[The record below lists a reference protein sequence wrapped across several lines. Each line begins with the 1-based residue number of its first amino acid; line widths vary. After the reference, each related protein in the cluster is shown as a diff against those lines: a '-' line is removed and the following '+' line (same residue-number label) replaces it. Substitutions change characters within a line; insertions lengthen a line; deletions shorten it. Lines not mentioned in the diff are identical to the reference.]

1 MNFINNKTIIEIGFF
16 PIWRIIKPEVCRYSH
31 SIIVNYYYTYVFGKV
46 AESNCMKCTVL
57 LIFWRNIYSLTTV
70 FGKYINVI
78 EYSHLVVSK
87 LKIEEFSYYG
97 LWIYNNAMNCPVQNQ
112 LITCNEMDTFSLIA
126 MKLPEKTRAKTLL
139 IFDMKIFIIL
149 IINFFVTDEMN
160 KMLLKRIINLLRW
173 KTFMLDYKIKT
184 LIIHKLYIW

>member
-1 MNFINNKTIIEIGFF
+1 
-16 PIWRIIKPEVCRYSH
+16 
-31 SIIVNYYYTYVFGKV
+31 
-46 AESNCMKCTVL
+46 
-57 LIFWRNIYSLTTV
+57 
-70 FGKYINVI
+70 
-78 EYSHLVVSK
+78 
-87 LKIEEFSYYG
+87 
-97 LWIYNNAMNCPVQNQ
+97 
-112 LITCNEMDTFSLIA
+112 MDTFSLIA

-184 LIIHKLYIW
+184 LIIHKLYI

>member
-1 MNFINNKTIIEIGFF
+1 
-16 PIWRIIKPEVCRYSH
+16 
-31 SIIVNYYYTYVFGKV
+31 
-46 AESNCMKCTVL
+46 
-57 LIFWRNIYSLTTV
+57 
-70 FGKYINVI
+70 
-78 EYSHLVVSK
+78 
-87 LKIEEFSYYG
+87 
-97 LWIYNNAMNCPVQNQ
+97 MNCPVQNQ

-126 MKLPEKTRAKTLL
+126 MKLPEKTTAKTLL

-184 LIIHKLYIW
+184 LIIHKRYI